1 MNERQLYDL
10 AEQMANRYGVS
21 PHVYRRMIQQE
32 SGFNPKAVNERTG
45 ATGIAQVMSGTARDP
60 GYGVKPLEDRFD
72 PVDSLRFGAEY
83 LAAML
88 KKFDGDY
95 RLALAAYNVGPGT
108 VEKAGGIPQVD
119 ETQAYVKNIL
129 STPIPPQ
136 RPAGLVPST
145 PRGPVP
151 IPPPRPVE
159 PEIEDEIEPVLIPP
173 PRPAGIAQIRT
184 PQMAARPV
192 MTAMERLQRG

>member
-32 SGFNPKAVNERTG
+32 SGFNPKAVNKRTG

-72 PVDSLRFGAEY
+72 PVESLRFGAEY

-95 RLALAAYNVGPGT
+95 RLALAAYNAGPGT
-108 VEKAGGIPQVD
+108 VEKAGGVPQID
-119 ETQAYVKNIL
+119 ETQAYVQSIL
-129 STPIPPQ
+129 STKIPPQ
-136 RPAGLVPST
+136 RPAGLVPSA